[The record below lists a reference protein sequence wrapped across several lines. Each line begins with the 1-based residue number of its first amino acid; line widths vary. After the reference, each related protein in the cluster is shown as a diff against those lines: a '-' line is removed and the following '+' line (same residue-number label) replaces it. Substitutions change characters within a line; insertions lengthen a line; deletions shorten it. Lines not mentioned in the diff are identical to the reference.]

1 MNKDDMILI
10 SVDDHIVEPPDMFK
24 NHLAKKY
31 IDDAPRLLHNPDGS
45 DTWQSRDIVI
55 PNVALNAVAG
65 RPKEEYGLEPQG
77 LDEIRRGC
85 YDVDERVKD
94 MNAGG
99 ILGSM
104 CFPSFPGF
112 AGRLFATDDPEFSL
126 ALVQAY
132 NDWHVEEW
140 CGAYPARFIPMT
152 LPVIWDAEACAAE
165 IRRNAKR
172 GVHSLTFTENPAAM
186 GYPSF
191 HDFDYWKP
199 MWDALVDTDTVLN
212 VHIGSSGRLAITA
225 PDAPMDVM
233 ITLQPMNIVQA
244 AADLLWSKPI
254 KEYPDLKIALS
265 EGGTGWI
272 PYFLERA
279 DRTYEKH
286 STWTGQD
293 FGKQKPSEVFRDHFL
308 TCFISDHVGVQLRND
323 IGINNICWEADYP
336 HSDSMWPSAPE
347 QLDEVLKEHHVPD
360 DEINKMTYENAM
372 RWYHWDPFT
381 HISKEQASIGALR
394 KAAEGHDVSVQA
406 LSKHDHGHGASD
418 WQDQIG
424 KVTVNSGQEPAKTR
438 AVTERA

>member
-1 MNKDDMILI
+1 VNKDDMILI

-31 IDDAPRLLHNPDGS
+31 IDDAPQLVHNPDGS
-45 DTWQSRDIVI
+45 DTWQFRDIVI

-65 RPKEEYGLEPQG
+65 RPKEEYGIEPQG
-77 LDEIRRGC
+77 LDEIRKGC
-85 YDVDERVKD
+85 FDVDERVKD

-112 AGRLFATDDPEFSL
+112 AGRLFATEDPEFSL

-165 IRRNAKR
+165 VRRNAKR
-172 GVHSLTFTENPAAM
+172 GVHSLTFSENPSAM

-191 HDFDYWKP
+191 HADYWDP
-199 MWDALVDTDTVLN
+199 LWQALVDTDTVLN

-244 AADLLWSKPI
+244 AADLLWSAPI
-254 KEYPDLKIALS
+254 KKYKDLKVALS

-272 PYFLERA
+272 PYFLDRA
-279 DRTYEKH
+279 DRTYEMH

-308 TCFISDHVGVQLRND
+308 TCFISDPVGVELRD
-323 IGINNICWEADYP
+323 QIGTDNICWEADYP
-336 HSDSMWPSAPE
+336 HSDSMWPDAPE
-347 QLDEVLKEHHVPD
+347 ELDAVLKKFDVPD
-360 DEINKMTYENAM
+360 SDINKMTHENAM
-372 RWYHWDPFT
+372 RWYHFDPFKY
-381 HISKEQASIGALR
+381 IPKEQASIGALR
-394 KAAEGHDVSVQA
+394 KSAEGHDVSIQA
-406 LSKHDHGHGASD
+406 LSKHDHAKANFSD
-418 WQDQIG
+418 FAAAA
-424 KVTVNSGQEPAKTR
+424 KELSGNKE
-438 AVTERA
+438 

>member
-24 NHLAKKY
+24 NHLPKKY
-31 IDDAPRLLHNPDGS
+31 LDEAPRLVHNPDGS
-45 DTWQSRDIVI
+45 DTWQFRDVVI

-77 LDEIRRGC
+77 LDEIRPGC
-85 YDVDERVKD
+85 WQVDERVKD

-112 AGRLFATDDPEFSL
+112 AGRLFATEDPEFSL
-126 ALVQAY
+126 ALVKAY

-152 LPVIWDAEACAAE
+152 LPVIWDPVECAKE
-165 IRRNAKR
+165 IRRNAER
-172 GVHSLTFTENPAAM
+172 GVHSLTFTENPSAM

-191 HDFDYWKP
+191 HDFDHWKP
-199 MWDALVDTDTVLN
+199 MWDALVDTETVLN

-244 AADLLWSKPI
+244 AADLLWSRPI
-254 KEYPDLKIALS
+254 KEYPTLKIALS

-272 PYFLERA
+272 PYFLERI
-279 DRTYEKH
+279 DRTYEMH

-293 FGKQKPSEVFRDHFL
+293 FKGKLPSEVFKEHFL
-308 TCFISDHVGVQLRND
+308 TCFIADPIGVAVRD
-323 IGINNICWEADYP
+323 KIGVDNICWEADYP
-336 HSDSMWPSAPE
+336 HSDSMWPGAPE
-347 QLDEVLKEHHVPD
+347 QLHEVLTANNVPD

-372 RWYHWDPFT
+372 KWYHWDPFK
-381 HISKEQASIGALR
+381 HIPKEQATVGALR
-394 KAAEGHDVSVQA
+394 KAAEGHDVSIKA
-406 LSKHDHGHGASD
+406 LSKKEKIGTSVAEFATTAK
-418 WQDQIG
+418 QITG
-424 KVTVNSGQEPAKTR
+424 NQE
-438 AVTERA
+438 

>member
-1 MNKDDMILI
+1 MMNKDDMILI

-24 NHLAKKY
+24 NHLSKKY
-31 IDDAPRLLHNPDGS
+31 QDEAPRLVHNADGS
-45 DTWQSRDIVI
+45 DTWQFRDIVI

-65 RPKEEYGLEPQG
+65 RPKEEYGIEPQG
-77 LDEIRRGC
+77 LDEIRPGC
-85 YDVDERVKD
+85 YKVDERVKD

-112 AGRLFATDDPEFSL
+112 AGRLFATEDPEFSL

-152 LPVIWDAEACAAE
+152 LPVIWDAEACGAE
-165 IRRNAKR
+165 IRRNAAR
-172 GVHSLTFTENPAAM
+172 GVHSLTFSENPSAM

-191 HDFDYWKP
+191 HSDYWTP
-199 MWDALVDTDTVLN
+199 VWEALVETETVMN

-244 AADLLWSKPI
+244 AADLLWSAPI
-254 KEYPDLKIALS
+254 KKYPTLKIALS

-272 PYFLERA
+272 PYFLDRA
-279 DRTYEKH
+279 DRTYEMH

-293 FGKQKPSEVFRDHFL
+293 FGKQKPSDVFREHFL
-308 TCFISDHVGVQLRND
+308 TCFISDPVGVELRD
-323 IGINNICWEADYP
+323 QIGTDNICWEADYP
-336 HSDSMWPSAPE
+336 HSDSMWPDAPE
-347 QLDEVLKEHHVPD
+347 ELDAVLKKYDVPD
-360 DEINKMTYENAM
+360 SDINKMTYENAM
-372 RWYHWDPFT
+372 KWYQFDPFKY
-381 HISKEQASIGALR
+381 IPKEQATIGSLR
-394 KAAEGHDVSVQA
+394 KSAEGHDVSIQA
-406 LSKHDHGHGASD
+406 LSKHDHAKADLASFAAH
-418 WQDQIG
+418 
-424 KVTVNSGQEPAKTR
+424 AKELTGNKD
-438 AVTERA
+438 